1 MEDTR
6 FERVGGGC
14 DPIHPSVI
22 FGRGV
27 QVGHY
32 VVIDSGVEIGDGAFI
47 GHGTVIRSGVK
58 IGARAIIGHLVVIE
72 ANTIIGDDTTIQS
85 QCHITKGALIGNRC
99 FYGPMAMM
107 INTRRISHGRGFK
120 AQLEGPAVGRAAR
133 IGAGAIVMPGSK
145 IGDNAVLGAGS
156 ILTSG
161 KEVPPREIWF
171 GYPAIHRGRVEEG
184 EVL

>member
-1 MEDTR
+1 MDDNR
-6 FERVGGGC
+6 FETVRDGAE
-14 DPIHPSVI
+14 IHPSVI
-22 FGRGV
+22 FKGDSRIGF
-27 QVGHY
+27 HT
-32 VVIDSGVEIGDGAFI
+32 VIDEGVEIADGVFI
-47 GHGTVIRSGVK
+47 GHNSVIRSGVK
-58 IGARAIIGHLVVIE
+58 IGAGSIIGHCVVIE
-72 ANTIIGDDTTIQS
+72 ANTVIGKRVTIQS
-85 QCHITKGALIGNRC
+85 NCHITKNAQIGDDC
-99 FYGPMAMM
+99 FFGPMAMM

-120 AQLEGPAVGRAAR
+120 AQLEGPTIGRAVR
-133 IGAGAIVMPGSK
+133 VGAGAIVMPGSK